1 MTSSMTIE
9 YVTTYWPVIEDTAWN
24 LAFTDNSSTN
34 TTVTDSTSM
43 PIKSGDVLGQSFNQK

>member
-1 MTSSMTIE
+1 MTIE

-34 TTVTDSTSM
+34 TTKTDYTFM
-43 PIKSGDVLGQSFNQK
+43 PIKSGEPLSLF